1 MKIAL
6 CSDLHLE
13 FGTISLENTEG
24 AEVLILSGDIL
35 VAKDLRARDEYGIM
49 VNGRDK
55 SEMYHTFFQECSA
68 RFPNVIYILGNHEHY
83 HGDFATS
90 LDIIRDRLAYLDN
103 VYVMERQTM
112 VIEDVTFIAGTLWT
126 DMNKEDPQTLYGI
139 KGYMNDYRII
149 ENSNRVVNYK
159 APIYK
164 KDENGEYIMQ
174 KIGEIN
180 SLVEDG
186 YEFKTRTANFSPEDS
201 VVEHKLMLDTIKATV
216 ESNANCKYVVIG
228 HHAPSK
234 LSTKPKYQKD
244 VMVNG
249 AYSSDLSEFILD
261 HPQIKVWTHGHT
273 HDVFDYMIGS
283 TRIICNPRGYDAYED
298 RADKFELLFFEV

>member
-13 FGTISLENTEG
+13 FGSISLQNTEN

-35 VAKDLRARDEYGIM
+35 VADDLNELGDATGLI
-49 VNGRDK
+49 VNGKNK
-55 SEMYHTFFQECSA
+55 SEQYHKFFQECSE
-68 RFPNVIYILGNHEHY
+68 RFPNVIYIMGNHEYY

-90 LDIIRDRLAYLDN
+90 LDIIRERLSYLDN
-103 VYVMERQTM
+103 VFIMERQTM

-149 ENSNRVVNYK
+149 KDSRTFTETEIWMFNENNEPYTGK
-159 APIYK
+159 
-164 KDENGEYIMQ
+164 Q
-174 KIGEIN
+174 KLP
-180 SLVEDG
+180 S
-186 YEFKTRTANFSPEDS
+186 KWTPEAS

-216 ESNANCKYVVIG
+216 ESNASNKYVVIG

-234 LSTKPKYQKD
+234 LSTKPRYQKD
-244 VMVNG
+244 VLVNG

-273 HDVFDYMIGS
+273 HDVFDYMIGG
-283 TRIICNPRGYDAYED
+283 TRIICNPRGYDMYED
-298 RADKFELLFFEV
+298 RADNFELLFFEV